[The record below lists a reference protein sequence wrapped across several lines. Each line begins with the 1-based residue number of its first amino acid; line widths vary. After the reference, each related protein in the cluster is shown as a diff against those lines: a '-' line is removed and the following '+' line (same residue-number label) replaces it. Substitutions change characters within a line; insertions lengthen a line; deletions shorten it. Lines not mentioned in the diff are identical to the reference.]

1 MLESDLRRGNLLRVL
16 MYARLSLLSQGK
28 LRVSPPRLKRAVK
41 YLRLR
46 DMCLCLRDLDFD
58 EGLTAEAADFSQYY
72 CMALSAGF

>member
-1 MLESDLRRGNLLRVL
+1 

-28 LRVSPPRLKRAVK
+28 LRVSPPRPKRAVK
-41 YLRLR
+41 YLRLC

-58 EGLTAEAADFSQYY
+58 EGLTAEAGGFSQYY